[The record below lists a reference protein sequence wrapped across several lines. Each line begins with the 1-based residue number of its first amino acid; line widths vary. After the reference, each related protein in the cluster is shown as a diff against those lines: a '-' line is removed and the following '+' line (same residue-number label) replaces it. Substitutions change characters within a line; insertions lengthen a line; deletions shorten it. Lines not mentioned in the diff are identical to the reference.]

1 MRNMTGMVGFRLFR
15 FLVLIFLY
23 LWFGYLLF
31 AQDVVLDKRRLER
44 ELVSDSL
51 NFVKVHGS
59 RFFDLCLV
67 GGGFYGLSCGME
79 LSCGYLRLI
88 PRVSVGFGGDSIKF
102 VSDIGLGFRYRNDND
117 RGIIIGS
124 IPGLG
129 FSVGDAGFKIN
140 FKLNIEAGFHYR
152 YRALRA
158 SFVRKHYGSLRGRLE
173 GYEGKDKLLRSTVL
187 DIREGRELRKCEGG
201 IRLLGSFLVDVL
213 DLNYNSNFVQFRLG
227 ILF

>member
-1 MRNMTGMVGFRLFR
+1 MTGMVGFRLFR
-15 FLVLIFLY
+15 FLILIFLY

-31 AQDVVLDKRRLER
+31 AQGGDVVLDKRRLDR

-51 NFVKVHGS
+51 NFVSYHRS
-59 RFFDLCLV
+59 RLFDLGLV
-67 GGGFYGLSCGME
+67 GGSGYGISFGME
-79 LSCGYLRLI
+79 LSRGYLRLI
-88 PRVSVGFGGDSIKF
+88 PRVNVSFGGDSSKF
-102 VSDIGLGFRYRNDND
+102 VSDIGIGLRYRNDND
-117 RGIIIGS
+117 RGVIFGS

-129 FSVGDAGFKIN
+129 FSVGDGGFKIN

-158 SFVRKHYGSLRGRLE
+158 SFVRKHYGRLRGRLE

-187 DIREGRELRKCEGG
+187 DIRERRELRKCEGG
-201 IRLLGSFLVDVL
+201 FRLLGSFLVDVL

-227 ILF
+227 VLF